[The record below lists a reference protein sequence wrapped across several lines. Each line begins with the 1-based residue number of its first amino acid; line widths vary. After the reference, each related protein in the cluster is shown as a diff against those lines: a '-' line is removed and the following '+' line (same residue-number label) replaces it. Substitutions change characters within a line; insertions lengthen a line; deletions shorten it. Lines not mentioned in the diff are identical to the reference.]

1 MKIVCPHCRQETPNV
16 PEEYLNM
23 EIECP
28 ACHKAFVC
36 EKPKFCSE
44 CGAAN
49 PAKAP
54 SCIQCGTAFTVPPP
68 TPLPTPIPPP
78 IPSAPGFANPPAPL
92 PPPPAAA
99 QQSDSLGILLGKL
112 SLASG
117 LISFVCLP
125 WIYGP
130 AAIILGLIALHR
142 KNESG
147 MTGLILGII
156 GTVLSTILV
165 IIGICRG

>member
-28 ACHKAFVC
+28 VCHKSFVC

-44 CGAAN
+44 CGTAN
-49 PAKAP
+49 PAKATA
-54 SCIQCGTAFTVPPP
+54 CIQCETAFTVPPP
-68 TPLPTPIPPP
+68 TPV
-78 IPSAPGFANPPAPL
+78 
-92 PPPPAAA
+92 PPPPALCFAKPPMPPSPA
-99 QQSDSLGILLGKL
+99 LQSDSLGILLGKL

-130 AAIILGLIALHR
+130 GAIILGLIALHR

-165 IIGICRG
+165 IIGILH